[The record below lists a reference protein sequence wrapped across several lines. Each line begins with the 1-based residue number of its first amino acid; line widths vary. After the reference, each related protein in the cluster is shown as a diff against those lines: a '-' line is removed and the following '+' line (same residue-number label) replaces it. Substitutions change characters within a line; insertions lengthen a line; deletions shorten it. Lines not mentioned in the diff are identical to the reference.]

1 MLYSWP
7 CLSCIR
13 PYLLNYLFAQT
24 RPTRRKKCLL
34 KLSLDISKFQS
45 DKINVSKCC
54 HILKEFFSPTYSPH
68 DEQWSSGPR
77 PVKLCLDQ

>member
-54 HILKEFFSPTYSPH
+54 HILKEFVFPLPTVLTMSN
-68 DEQWSSGPR
+68 GP
-77 PVKLCLDQ
+77 LAQDQ